1 MLNEIDRAGFDSF
14 LRTPFGQYLLEDIDD
29 PDKVEAKGITKV
41 SDFIKENNMFWKATR
56 KVKQDACR
64 VVNRAS
70 KENHPHHA
78 DRNRFRI
85 NLRSQRPRTG
95 NGGRKDRTK
104 EFANLKNT
112 VNDTTLKLSQM
123 TRLEMFEYY
132 FTQLKDKTL
141 LPDQM

>member
-1 MLNEIDRAGFDSF
+1 M
-14 LRTPFGQYLLEDIDD
+14 
-29 PDKVEAKGITKV
+29 EAKGITKV

-70 KENHPHHA
+70 KENHPHDS
-78 DRNRFRI
+78 DRNRFSANRV
-85 NLRSQRPRTG
+85 RPRTG
-95 NGGRKDRTK
+95 NGRNDRAK
-104 EFANLKNT
+104 EFANLKGT
-112 VNDTTLKLSQM
+112 INDTSLKLSQM

-132 FTQLKDKTL
+132 FTQLKDKTI